1 MTTIL
6 IGGIKSSS
14 DAALSALAAYVAANP
29 DDKAM
34 ATKCPNGGT
43 LGDLMYVLRFGA
55 GLDGCPVDAEYAEVC
70 ASAGVGIETVP
81 QYVVTADAES
91 GMWAGKPELV
101 GRVEMW
107 RWLLRKDTDSAHYD
121 SALIDGE
128 EAAIEVRWVE

>member
-6 IGGIKSSS
+6 INGAKSSS
-14 DAALSALAAYVAANP
+14 DAALNALAAYVSANP
-29 DDKAM
+29 GDEAM
-34 ATKCPNGGT
+34 TAKCPNGGT

-55 GLDGCPVDAEYAEVC
+55 GLEGCPVDAEYAEVC
-70 ASAGVGIETVP
+70 ARAGVSIDTVP
-81 QYVVTADAES
+81 QYVVHADAES

-121 SALIDGE
+121 SAIIDGDD
-128 EAAIEVRWVE
+128 AAIEVRWLA